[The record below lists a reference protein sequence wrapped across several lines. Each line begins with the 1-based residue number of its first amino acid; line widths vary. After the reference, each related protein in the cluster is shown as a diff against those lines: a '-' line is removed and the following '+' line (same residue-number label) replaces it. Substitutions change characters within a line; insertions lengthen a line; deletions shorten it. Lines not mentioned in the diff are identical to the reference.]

1 MPPTSPAQPTV
12 VLLSTSD
19 TDLIAARAAGTG
31 YRWANPT
38 RLVDGELSE
47 LLAGADVAVVRILGG
62 YRAWQDGIDA
72 VVASGLPSVVVSGEQ
87 APDADLMERSTVPA
101 GIAVQA
107 HTYLA
112 QGGVDNLRGLHDFVC
127 DTLLMTGFGFAPPV
141 ETPSWGVLE
150 RAAVSFDGSV
160 SDPPTIAVL
169 YYRAQ
174 QLAGNTA
181 YVEALCAAI
190 ERVGGRP
197 LPVYCTS
204 LRTPESELLTLLG
217 KADAMVVTV
226 LAAGG
231 ARPAGVGAGGDDDAW
246 DVKHLAALDVPIL
259 QGLCLTSSRSRCRDR
274 GLLG

>member
-1 MPPTSPAQPTV
+1 MGGRVTPGPVRVSCCCPRRTPTSSPRVRAERPIGGPIRQAPRTTTSLNCWTACLLWWCASSAATAPGRTVSTPAWP
-12 VLLSTSD
+12 
-19 TDLIAARAAGTG
+19 AACLWWWSAAS
-31 YRWANPT
+31 
-38 RLVDGELSE
+38 RL
-47 LLAGADVAVVRILGG
+47 
-62 YRAWQDGIDA
+62 
-72 VVASGLPSVVVSGEQ
+72 
-87 APDADLMERSTVPA
+87 PDADLMERSTVPA

-204 LRTPESELLTLLG
+204 LRTLNPN
-217 KADAMVVTV
+217 
-226 LAAGG
+226 
-231 ARPAGVGAGGDDDAW
+231 
-246 DVKHLAALDVPIL
+246 
-259 QGLCLTSSRSRCRDR
+259 C
-274 GLLG
+274 